1 MSSKIFNKIND
12 LDTVLKNHQ
21 DRKVTPFCKRSSMR
35 LTFQL
40 KRFHRIKITFEEI
53 VQRCVYVEL
62 IKDGKEGEGEEGA
75 DKPIT
80 LTIIENEQ

>member
-1 MSSKIFNKIND
+1 
-12 LDTVLKNHQ
+12 
-21 DRKVTPFCKRSSMR
+21 MR

-62 IKDGKEGEGEEGA
+62 IKDGKEGGGEEGA

>member
-1 MSSKIFNKIND
+1 
-12 LDTVLKNHQ
+12 
-21 DRKVTPFCKRSSMR
+21 MR

-62 IKDGKEGEGEEGA
+62 IKDGKEGGGEEGA

-80 LTIIENEQ
+80 LTIIENEQWRQLGCWQLMFHRN